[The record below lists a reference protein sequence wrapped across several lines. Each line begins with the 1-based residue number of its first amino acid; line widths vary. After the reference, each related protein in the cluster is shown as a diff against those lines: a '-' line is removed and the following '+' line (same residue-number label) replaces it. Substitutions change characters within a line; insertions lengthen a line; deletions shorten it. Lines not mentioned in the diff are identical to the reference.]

1 MKAPDP
7 GWLAFCPWI
16 FGILLL
22 IILAALCAV
31 IGLGKVEQATS
42 FGLQDLVGGLLVL
55 AGGYAN
61 SVFGNKKE

>member
-1 MKAPDP
+1 MKAPDS
-7 GWLAFCPWI
+7 GWLPFCPWV

-22 IILAALCAV
+22 IILASLCAV
-31 IGLGKVEQATS
+31 IGLGNVEQSSS

-61 SVFGNKKE
+61 SVFGSKKE

>member
-7 GWLAFCPWI
+7 GWLPYMPWV

-22 IILAALCAV
+22 LILAALCTV

-61 SVFGNKKE
+61 SVFGNRK